1 MYVEQSGRMR
11 EEDEDISWLD
21 VTVGEARC
29 HFRRYPERQRGG
41 AGQVWKLK
49 RHRGSFLSGA
59 RGINCCPNYKPAN
72 WFWLF
77 SAHFWQVRLWDKE
90 DFPVNTEHGN
100 KCRNING
107 SSSIDHGNCYF
118 WDDFSGLER
127 RLQGIINL
135 LI

>member
-1 MYVEQSGRMR
+1 MWSSQVEWERKIRTSADWMLQWVRPDVIS
-11 EEDEDISWLD
+11 EDIQKD
-21 VTVGEARC
+21 
-29 HFRRYPERQRGG
+29 RGG
-41 AGQVWKLK
+41 GQVWKLK
-49 RHRGSFLSGA
+49 RHRSSFLSGA
-59 RGINCCPNYKPAN
+59 RGINCCPNCKPAN

>member
-1 MYVEQSGRMR
+1 MWSSQVEWERKIRTSADWMLQWVRPDVIS
-11 EEDEDISWLD
+11 EDIQKD
-21 VTVGEARC
+21 
-29 HFRRYPERQRGG
+29 RGG
-41 AGQVWKLK
+41 GGQVWKLK

-59 RGINCCPNYKPAN
+59 RGINCCPNCKPAN

>member
-1 MYVEQSGRMR
+1 MWSSQVEWERKIRTSADWMLQWVRPDVIS
-11 EEDEDISWLD
+11 EDIQKD
-21 VTVGEARC
+21 
-29 HFRRYPERQRGG
+29 RGG
-41 AGQVWKLK
+41 GGQVWKLK
-49 RHRGSFLSGA
+49 RHRSSFLSGA
-59 RGINCCPNYKPAN
+59 RGINCCPNCKPAN